1 MISDTLL
8 VGISPDFQ
16 INCSL
21 GQRLNYLNVE
31 VKRSKV
37 QVTVRPKMD
46 RKGTCGILK
55 VMGSKLTITDSLSGE
70 GVPIDG
76 SLSRTV

>member
-1 MISDTLL
+1 
-8 VGISPDFQ
+8 
-16 INCSL
+16 
-21 GQRLNYLNVE
+21 
-31 VKRSKV
+31 
-37 QVTVRPKMD
+37 MD